1 MQSFDELN
9 KQFPE
14 WLLDTLPLPFNLDV
28 DADMKNAQTNAF
40 FAYPPSL
47 FLPDKTYYASD
58 HPNGAQLIGVF
69 FDMAVQLLE
78 LAGKEKS
85 QAEAITEQAVQFDK
99 LIAPHVKSAEENA
112 D

>member
-1 MQSFDELN
+1 MRKRTPS
-9 KQFPE
+9 
-14 WLLDTLPLPFNLDV
+14 LLIL
-28 DADMKNAQTNAF
+28 
-40 FAYPPSL
+40 PSL

-85 QAEAITEQAVQFDK
+85 QAEAITEQAVA
-99 LIAPHVKSAEENA
+99 I
-112 D
+112 